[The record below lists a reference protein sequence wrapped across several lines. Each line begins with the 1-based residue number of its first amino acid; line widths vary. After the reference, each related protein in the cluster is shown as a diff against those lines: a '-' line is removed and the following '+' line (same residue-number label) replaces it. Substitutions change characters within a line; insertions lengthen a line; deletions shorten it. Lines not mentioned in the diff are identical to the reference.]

1 MPFSVACLSAA
12 VGKEIE
18 FPELFSQMH
27 HWTRA
32 SRMAFGYIKYVL
44 ILAVVE
50 TFKVPC
56 AYQQHLFLEYYR
68 EGKISGFTIEL
79 LRQDI

>member
-1 MPFSVACLSAA
+1 
-12 VGKEIE
+12 
-18 FPELFSQMH
+18 
-27 HWTRA
+27 
-32 SRMAFGYIKYVL
+32 MAFGYIKYVL

-68 EGKISGFTIEL
+68 EGKISDFTIEL
-79 LRQDI
+79 LHQDI